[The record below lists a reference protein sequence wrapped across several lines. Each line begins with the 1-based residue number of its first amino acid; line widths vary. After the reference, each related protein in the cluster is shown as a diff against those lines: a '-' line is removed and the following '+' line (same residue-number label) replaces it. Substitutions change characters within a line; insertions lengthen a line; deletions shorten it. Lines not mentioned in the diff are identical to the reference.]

1 VKAIPIPSLVLIVAS
16 CLFILS
22 PNRDGQGASDSPKK
36 KTEKNEE
43 AAKPSRRVKG
53 ESRQENKALQEL
65 RESLEKSRAELER
78 TRESLHEAH
87 KELGSKAETIS
98 TLEAKLSSVT
108 AQLEKAREELKKS
121 GPAADTLAKQE
132 RQLEAGRKKVAE
144 LQAEIKALEKKAT
157 TAIAAAKDSA
167 KAKQPSKAMASKAE
181 VPKKTP
187 ASSKTPVIEPIS
199 YDLASA
205 VNYPERDRA
214 LKEVA
219 EALKKSPKA
228 KVEIIGH
235 ADDSSYAETNE
246 DVSNNRAKFLAAY
259 FVINGIPEERI
270 LVKGLGNTE
279 PLKGQAN
286 RRVEITILP

>member
-1 VKAIPIPSLVLIVAS
+1 VKAIPIPSLVLLVAS

-22 PNRDGQGASDSPKK
+22 PNREGQGASESPKK
-36 KTEKNEE
+36 RTEKNEE
-43 AAKPSRRVKG
+43 TAKPSKRVKG
-53 ESRQENKALQEL
+53 EPRQEGKALQEL
-65 RESLEKSRAELER
+65 REVLAKTRVELEKA
-78 TRESLHEAH
+78 RESLHEAH

-108 AQLEKAREELKKS
+108 AQLEKAHEELKKS
-121 GPAADTLAKQE
+121 GPATDTLAKQE

-157 TAIAAAKDSA
+157 SAIAAAKDSA
-167 KAKQPSKAMASKAE
+167 KAKQPSKAE

-187 ASSKTPVIEPIS
+187 APSKTPVIDSIS

-214 LKEVA
+214 LKEVS

-270 LVKGLGNTE
+270 VVKGLGNTE